1 MLFFGPGGE
10 RACSE
15 VPGSGPVAAQ
25 QMVEAAL
32 LGLDTVHNEH
42 CNVRTTSQRYSSD
55 SKIARATHT
64 QYRTRRRLLVSECF
78 FFFVMDALHEREIG

>member
-1 MLFFGPGGE
+1 V
-10 RACSE
+10 CSE
-15 VPGSGPVAAQ
+15 VPWSGPVAAQ

-55 SKIARATHT
+55 SSNTHT
-64 QYRTRRRLLVSECF
+64 LKIFHATQAVSFGVF
-78 FFFVMDALHEREIG
+78 FCDGCASR